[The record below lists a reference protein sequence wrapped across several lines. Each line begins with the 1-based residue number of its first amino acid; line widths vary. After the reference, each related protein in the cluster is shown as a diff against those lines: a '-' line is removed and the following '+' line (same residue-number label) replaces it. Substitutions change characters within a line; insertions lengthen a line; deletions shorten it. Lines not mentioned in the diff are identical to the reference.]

1 MSSAIVAKLNKEDI
15 IKDTV
20 KDLAFEILGE
30 LSVSY
35 VDSDDIK
42 LGNAMPMEATQAA
55 PTIKF
60 TPFDKSQLSAEDK
73 LALLMTDPD
82 APSRTEHKCTDLG
95 GDIAISGKGVV
106 RNNYIGPGPPKN
118 SGYHRY
124 VFFLCKQPKGAD
136 SSTFTK
142 VENIISWGY
151 GTPGAGAYDYI
162 KENNLQLVGANYYMV
177 ENTTVDFNYDM

>member
-82 APSRTEHKCTDLG
+82 APSRTEHKWSEVCHYIITDIPVEYGPG
-95 GDIAISGKGVV
+95 GDIAISGKGV
-106 RNNYIGPGPPKN
+106 
-118 SGYHRY
+118 
-124 VFFLCKQPKGAD
+124 GAD

>member
-82 APSRTEHKCTDLG
+82 APSRTEHKWSEVCHYIITDIPVEYGPG

-136 SSTFTK
+136 SSTFTH
-142 VENIISWGY
+142 
-151 GTPGAGAYDYI
+151 
-162 KENNLQLVGANYYMV
+162 
-177 ENTTVDFNYDM
+177 